1 MIHILLDDFIREIKT
16 DQALLHETAFAAL
29 MGHHEEYFQRKF
41 AYSIRN
47 SPNILPKDTVAIESK
62 SCDLVFYRTS
72 PTTIH
77 FVELKAMTL
86 PIKGQGGDKFKRKI
100 DELKYQLEIRH
111 KLQSSFQPSFQPSL
125 WSLFVFTDFNDAFK
139 NGYIPKTQNKKY
151 WFNFNGL
158 FQKYSASN
166 VSQDFSKNNYN
177 EIFKNKKLNWIEL
190 PLDKR
195 FNRKAE
201 LRIAFLL
208 DQWSFNSLTQ
218 VAEPSQQ
225 IIQLLGNIDCK
236 LDGN

>member
-1 MIHILLDDFIREIKT
+1 MIDKLLKHFIREIKT
-16 DQALLHETAFAAL
+16 DQALLQETAFAAL
-29 MGHHEEYFQRKF
+29 MGDHEEYFQRKF

-72 PTTIH
+72 SKTIH

-86 PIKGQGGDKFKRKI
+86 PIRTQRGATFKRKKK
-100 DELKYQLEIRH
+100 ELETQLTEKYNL
-111 KLQSSFQPSFQPSL
+111 STQPKRSL
-125 WSLFVFTDFNDAFK
+125 WALFVFTDFNDEFK
-139 NGYIPKTQNKKY
+139 NSYIPKDQNEED
-151 WFNFNGL
+151 WFIFNGL
-158 FQKYSASN
+158 FQKHKPSN
-166 VSQDFSKNNYN
+166 VSKRYSERNYH
-177 EIFKNKKLNWIEL
+177 EIFRNQKLNWIEL

-195 FNRKAE
+195 FNPEAE